1 MGNKR
6 GSRGHDTLKQ
16 VEARNDITEK
26 MTVEQNLDEN
36 EGKDMDRW
44 KKNIQ
49 SKRNSKWKDS
59 EVGSRLVF
67 SKDNNGKK
75 AKVAG
80 GKRKR
85 DQQKVRNSK
94 R

>member
-6 GSRGHDTLKQ
+6 GSRRHGTLKQ
-16 VEARNDITEK
+16 VEARNDFIEK
-26 MTVEQNLDEN
+26 MTIEQELDES
-36 EGKDMDRW
+36 ERKDMDMW

-49 SKRNSKWKDS
+49 GKRNSKWKNPEIWS
-59 EVGSRLVF
+59 CLVF
-67 SKDNNGKK
+67 SKDDNGKK

-80 GKRKR
+80 GKWKR
-85 DQQKVRNSK
+85 GQQKVRSSK

>member
-1 MGNKR
+1 
-6 GSRGHDTLKQ
+6 
-16 VEARNDITEK
+16 

-36 EGKDMDRW
+36 EGKDMDMW

-67 SKDNNGKK
+67 SKGNNGKK

-85 DQQKVRNSK
+85 DQ
-94 R
+94 